1 MKNLENQTI
10 ALAAI
15 YQSCYIIKEIAWT
28 GKFNEKDLEVLI
40 CTIFITNPSS
50 VYDVFNNIRHL
61 DTGFKFLKDQLNGN
75 NVNEEAKGYFS
86 ELVQL
91 SKALEKNETITA
103 KIQEELLILKSSF
116 SNKEIDFGN
125 KSEIDNKSLKISTLY
140 TDTLSKI
147 EPRIVIIG
155 DNQYLKDP
163 LVASKIRT
171 SLFAGLRSVFLWKNF
186 GGSNIKNFFYK
197 NNIISEIDRL
207 LAT

>member
-75 NVNEEAKGYFS
+75 DVNEEAKKYLPGI
-86 ELVQL
+86 EVVL
-91 SKALEKNETITA
+91 NET
-103 KIQEELLILKSSF
+103 
-116 SNKEIDFGN
+116 N
-125 KSEIDNKSLKISTLY
+125 
-140 TDTLSKI
+140 
-147 EPRIVIIG
+147 
-155 DNQYLKDP
+155 
-163 LVASKIRT
+163 
-171 SLFAGLRSVFLWKNF
+171 
-186 GGSNIKNFFYK
+186 
-197 NNIISEIDRL
+197 
-207 LAT
+207 